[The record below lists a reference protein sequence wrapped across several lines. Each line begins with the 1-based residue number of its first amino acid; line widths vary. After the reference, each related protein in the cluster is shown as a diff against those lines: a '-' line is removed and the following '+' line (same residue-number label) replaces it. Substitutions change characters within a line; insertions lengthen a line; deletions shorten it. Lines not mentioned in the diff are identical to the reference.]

1 MGLMVDVE
9 RLVKSVVAISCL
21 TALEMTALIKDID
34 GACFV
39 PVAMAI
45 AGLGGYIISKKYTN
59 NSEAK

>member
-9 RLVKSVVAISCL
+9 RLVKAIVAISCL
-21 TALEMTALIKDID
+21 TALEITALIKGID
-34 GACFV
+34 GSCLV

-45 AGLGGYIISKKYTN
+45 AALGGYIVSKKYTN